1 MYSVIRRFHSLFGS
15 ADRATADVST
25 SLETLWNIEEKLKPI
40 LIVLNLMFN
49 LKFLLLIMHVLHYD
63 KLLFWGKDVNE
74 HEIYKWNFLNIELY
88 LLSEMNF
95 N

>member
-1 MYSVIRRFHSLFGS
+1 
-15 ADRATADVST
+15 
-25 SLETLWNIEEKLKPI
+25 
-40 LIVLNLMFN
+40 MFN
-49 LKFLLLIMHVLHYD
+49 LMFLLLIMHVIHYD